1 MEISLTT
8 TESNLLT
15 AIAAKRS
22 STISEILKTESIKGV
37 IANELIQFVSAQV
50 QAGTYS
56 DTIITDY
63 VAKYT
68 PTTTSSTSTS
78 TSST

>member
-63 VAKYT
+63 IAKYT
-68 PTTTSSTSTS
+68 PTTTS

>member
-78 TSST
+78 ST